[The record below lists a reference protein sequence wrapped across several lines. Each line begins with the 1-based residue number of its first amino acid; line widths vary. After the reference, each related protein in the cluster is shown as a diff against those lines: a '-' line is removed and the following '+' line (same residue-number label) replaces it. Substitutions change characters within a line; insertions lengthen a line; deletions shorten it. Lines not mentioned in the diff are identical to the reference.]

1 MLKSRRIAPLL
12 LVLLLAGF
20 GLGVVWLFQLRFTA
34 GDIYPPYSSLRA
46 DPLGAKVFYE
56 SLQDIP
62 SLAVRRF
69 SQASAKLEGSPNR
82 VLFIFGTDTN
92 NLGEMPE
99 SDFKILRRFL
109 FSGGRVVISLLP
121 AENPENSSPDRKPTL
136 SRPEPP
142 ARKSTNTDETVVK
155 MISFLDTNEVKIK
168 YDRLFI
174 PDTAASHAELAQS
187 SDAPAGLPESISWHS
202 AAYFAGLEPH
212 WRTLYQ
218 RMKQPVIIERSFGTG
233 SLVLSSDSYFL
244 SNEALRR
251 ERHPALLAWL
261 IGRHREI
268 LFDETHLGVEEHPGI
283 AALLRQY
290 HLQGVLA
297 GLLLMA
303 GLFIWKNSAPLIPP
317 LPDDPVQGRS
327 ALVLGRESTAGFAS
341 LLRRSLPPSQIL
353 AVCFAEWKAACAR
366 QPRAAAR
373 LPAITQIIEQEQA
386 GSRLPVQTWQRIQR
400 ILTER
405 K

>member
-56 SLQDIP
+56 SLKDIP

-136 SRPEPP
+136 SRPE
-142 ARKSTNTDETVVK
+142 
-155 MISFLDTNEVKIK
+155 
-168 YDRLFI
+168 
-174 PDTAASHAELAQS
+174 
-187 SDAPAGLPESISWHS
+187 
-202 AAYFAGLEPH
+202 
-212 WRTLYQ
+212 
-218 RMKQPVIIERSFGTG
+218 
-233 SLVLSSDSYFL
+233 
-244 SNEALRR
+244 
-251 ERHPALLAWL
+251 
-261 IGRHREI
+261 
-268 LFDETHLGVEEHPGI
+268 
-283 AALLRQY
+283 
-290 HLQGVLA
+290 
-297 GLLLMA
+297 
-303 GLFIWKNSAPLIPP
+303 
-317 LPDDPVQGRS
+317 
-327 ALVLGRESTAGFAS
+327 
-341 LLRRSLPPSQIL
+341 
-353 AVCFAEWKAACAR
+353 
-366 QPRAAAR
+366 
-373 LPAITQIIEQEQA
+373 
-386 GSRLPVQTWQRIQR
+386 
-400 ILTER
+400 
-405 K
+405 